1 MTYPS
6 STGRSAAARPSSAGT
21 LWAENRTGRRAEHQH
36 SRLLLGLGRPGE
48 DGYPVAGPLLTAD
61 KGLQTCTKLG
71 TNIA

>member
-1 MTYPS
+1 
-6 STGRSAAARPSSAGT
+6 
-21 LWAENRTGRRAEHQH
+21 
-36 SRLLLGLGRPGE
+36 LLLGLGRPGE